1 MSDDKHWVDKEHFV
15 KVSDD
20 GKTSYKYKTDGWD
33 DTCVEITEHH
43 ENGTSDAYEVD
54 NSVGGLL
61 FDGGKGKHK

>member
-1 MSDDKHWVDKEHFV
+1 MSDEKHWVDKEHFV

-43 ENGTSDAYEVD
+43 GDGTSKSFEVD
-54 NSVGGLL
+54 NSILGMFFG
-61 FDGGKGKHK
+61 DGKGKPK